1 MGFQICVISEGYL
14 DQNDEMAFMTVVM
27 LVVVVVMLVKMVVFC
42 FTKSAFVHCN
52 LNISSP
58 PIPAERIWSLC
69 ETFELATIIC
79 LTVWLGWLGRSGQ
92 WCSQQLVASWI
103 KKNGN
108 DSNYDNAMLIAVL
121 MTIICF
127 HSFGTFWTSSTGNW
141 WEITEVGRLRCF
153 IEFFAHFTFLTPFV
167 HLKQVLL

>member
-1 MGFQICVISEGYL
+1 MILWNGVYDGGNVGSGEVGEDGGILFYQVGLCALQSQHLQSTNTSWKNLI
-14 DQNDEMAFMTVVM
+14 VVW
-27 LVVVVVMLVKMVVFC
+27 
-42 FTKSAFVHCN
+42 
-52 LNISSP
+52 NIWTSTS
-58 PIPAERIWSLC
+58 
-69 ETFELATIIC
+69 TMIC
-79 LTVWLGWLGRSGQ
+79 LTWLVEKIRPGVLPAVGSI
-92 WCSQQLVASWI
+92 LD

-108 DSNYDNAMLIAVL
+108 DNNDDNAMVIAMM
-121 MTIICF
+121 MTMIWF